1 MKTNKPNN
9 QLLWQYAGLAT
20 QLLVGLGL
28 MLWLGQWL
36 DRYLGW
42 NNPYLVWIL
51 PLLLILGVL
60 IKVLRDTSK
69 RD

>member
-1 MKTNKPNN
+1 MKQSKPDN

-28 MLWLGQWL
+28 MLWLGGWL
-36 DRYLGW
+36 DGYFGW
-42 NNPYLVWIL
+42 NGPYLVWIL
-51 PLLLILGVL
+51 PLLLLIGVL

-69 RD
+69 R

>member
-1 MKTNKPNN
+1 MKQTTPNN

-28 MLWLGQWL
+28 MLWAGTWL
-36 DRYLGW
+36 DGYFGW
-42 NNPYLVWIL
+42 KSPYLVWIL
-51 PLLLILGVL
+51 PLLLLLGIL

-69 RD
+69 R